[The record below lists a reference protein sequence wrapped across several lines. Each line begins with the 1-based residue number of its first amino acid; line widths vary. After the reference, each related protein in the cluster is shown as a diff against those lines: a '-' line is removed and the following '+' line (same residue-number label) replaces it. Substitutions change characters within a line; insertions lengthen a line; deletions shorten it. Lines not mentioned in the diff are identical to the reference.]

1 MTRGHFYTVFRTA
14 AGWMGLL
21 GSGAGLRRVV
31 LPQGSESEVRRAL
44 GDDAIFSPDFFTDIV
59 ARLTA
64 YFEGERVDFRDKL
77 DFSPA
82 TGFQRAVW
90 RAARRIPYGE
100 TRSYGWLAGQIGRPG
115 AARAVG
121 QALGRNPLP
130 VIVPCHRV
138 LGGGGGL
145 GGYRG
150 GLEVKRFLL
159 RLEAGNDPA

>member
-44 GDDAIFSPDFFTDIV
+44 GDDAIFSPDFFTDTV

-100 TRSYGWLAGQIGRPG
+100 TRSYGWPGGQNGRT
-115 AARAVG
+115 
-121 QALGRNPLP
+121 
-130 VIVPCHRV
+130 
-138 LGGGGGL
+138 GGGGG
-145 GGYRG
+145 GGEGAGGGAPRG
-150 GLEVKRFLL
+150 
-159 RLEAGNDPA
+159 